1 MEVKFFAAYRDVTGS
16 RSETLPA
23 QTDVLAL
30 LRLVAERW
38 PDLRAQ
44 LLTAAIWERTPS
56 SWSTAATSPICRA

>member
-30 LRLVAERW
+30 LRLVAERY
-38 PDLRAQ
+38 R
-44 LLTAAIWERTPS
+44 
-56 SWSTAATSPICRA
+56 